1 MVIVVVASNSADWEL
16 SGVEAGAV
24 GRSVR
29 PLMSATVGT
38 ATVVAALAG
47 TVVKSLRPS
56 SSKDP
61 GLNSRDGRRKGGNPS
76 QSDRGEFARGS
87 TDAGHAHDAPI
98 DWRTGQT

>member
-29 PLMSATVGT
+29 PLSSTVGI

-76 QSDRGEFARGS
+76 RSNRGEIARGS
-87 TDAGHAHDAPI
+87 TGAGHAHDAYI